1 MNIDINRIN
10 LDKFCN
16 FEDIFKLLCIFVKQA
31 LVEKL
36 LFQMPQEYHE
46 LPEQVQQNILTCLK
60 VRREHLTNA
69 LLRKHY
75 KQKLPTVIDLDWRL
89 KVL

>member
-1 MNIDINRIN
+1 
-10 LDKFCN
+10 
-16 FEDIFKLLCIFVKQA
+16 
-31 LVEKL
+31 
-36 LFQMPQEYHE
+36 MPQEYHE

-75 KQKLPTVIDLDWRL
+75 KRKLPTVIDLDWRL
-89 KVL
+89 KVYIVNNHFLLIFGFICSITCFYS

>member
-1 MNIDINRIN
+1 
-10 LDKFCN
+10 
-16 FEDIFKLLCIFVKQA
+16 
-31 LVEKL
+31 
-36 LFQMPQEYHE
+36 MPQEYHE

-75 KQKLPTVIDLDWRL
+75 KRKLPTVIDLDWRL
-89 KVL
+89 KVHIVNNYFLLIFILGFICFITCFYS